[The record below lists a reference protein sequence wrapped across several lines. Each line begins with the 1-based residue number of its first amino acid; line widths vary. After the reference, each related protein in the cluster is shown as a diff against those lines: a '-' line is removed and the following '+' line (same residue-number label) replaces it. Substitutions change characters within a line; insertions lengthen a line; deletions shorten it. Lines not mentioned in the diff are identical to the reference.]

1 MNLIEFAF
9 RKQRRDRLVKKGQE
23 TEWKILRKSRENL
36 WIVELENECKWHESY
51 FKCIFNK
58 FIASSHRAHA
68 HLFTF
73 SREALLVCSRET
85 NFLLG
90 TLMFLNFPLLVFTT
104 VLLLMDCNK
113 IQVKCGKLFHSRN
126 KLYKHTFCSLRSLE
140 SKIYLFHFISFY
152 WMIYR
157 RVSFRRFLRNSIH
170 SCLWLYAQF
179 NLIRI
184 MSLLTILIAHFYV
197 PEFSIQREDLLY

>member
-126 KLYKHTFCSLRSLE
+126 KLYKHTFLLITQPWI
-140 SKIYLFHFISFY
+140 KNIF
-152 WMIYR
+152 
-157 RVSFRRFLRNSIH
+157 VSFHLVLLDDLQASFFPPLSPKFNTLMFMIVRSI
-170 SCLWLYAQF
+170 
-179 NLIRI
+179 
-184 MSLLTILIAHFYV
+184 
-197 PEFSIQREDLLY
+197 